1 MNEKDIQE
9 FSKVTNNEI
18 SNKLEN
24 LIKKIS
30 TDISN
35 GFIESVNIDDF
46 RKQIKVK
53 LNNIYQPLKKAIF
66 KEKSWPTTP

>member
-53 LNNIYQPLKKAIF
+53 LNIYFNL
-66 KEKSWPTTP
+66 